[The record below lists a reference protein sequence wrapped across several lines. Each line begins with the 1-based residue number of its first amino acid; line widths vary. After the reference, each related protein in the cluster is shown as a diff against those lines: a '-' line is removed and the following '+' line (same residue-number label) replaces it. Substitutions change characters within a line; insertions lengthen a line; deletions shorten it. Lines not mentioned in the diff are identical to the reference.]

1 MGEMVALARLGF
13 YMLFVFYWSLTMVA
27 LAHHLPM
34 LLFSFFVLFFSFFVN
49 NKQIIYIKEC
59 KMYFIFFG

>member
-13 YMLFVFYWSLTMVA
+13 YMLFVFCWSLTIGA

-34 LLFSFFVLFFSFFVN
+34 LLFSFFWVVFFFFY
-49 NKQIIYIKEC
+49 K
-59 KMYFIFFG
+59 

>member
-13 YMLFVFYWSLTMVA
+13 YMWFVFCWSLTIGA

-34 LLFSFFVLFFSFFVN
+34 LLFSFFVLFSFFIYTKQTN
-49 NKQIIYIKEC
+49 NIQKSVKCIS
-59 KMYFIFFG
+59 FFC